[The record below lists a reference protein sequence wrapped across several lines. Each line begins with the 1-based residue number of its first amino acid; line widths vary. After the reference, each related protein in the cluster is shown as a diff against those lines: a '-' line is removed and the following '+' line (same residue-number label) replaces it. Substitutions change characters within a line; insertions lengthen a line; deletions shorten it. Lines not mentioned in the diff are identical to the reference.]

1 MEERY
6 FCKEH
11 MTEDCHC
18 KNKTTGNKSA
28 LSAGLDNLPDWWN
41 ELHKNGLKALS
52 TEWQPLAELKK
63 KLGCKAFIIM
73 RDLCSIGKAETKD
86 ELYIHGGQEC
96 GRVYYRM
103 VV

>member
-1 MEERY
+1 MPEWNPNYKEWKADQLKERVS
-6 FCKEH
+6 
-11 MTEDCHC
+11 
-18 KNKTTGNKSA
+18 KSNF
-28 LSAGLDNLPDWWN
+28 SAGLDNLPDWWN
-41 ELHKNGLKALS
+41 ELHENGLKALS
-52 TEWQPLAELKK
+52 AEWQPLAELKK

-103 VV
+103 VG